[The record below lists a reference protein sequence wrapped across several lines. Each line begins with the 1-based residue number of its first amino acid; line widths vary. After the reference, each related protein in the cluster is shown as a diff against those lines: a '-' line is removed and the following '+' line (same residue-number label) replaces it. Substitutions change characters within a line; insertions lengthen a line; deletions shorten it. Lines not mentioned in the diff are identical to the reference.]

1 MSVSVL
7 FSFCVQWFPFTSGV
21 VLGFSPEK
29 QSMKELEHQYQEL
42 KKENF
47 ELKLRLYYLQEQL
60 KRQTGREGNVS
71 EQEIKL
77 VSMYCTCATLWMS
90 GNASCKY

>member
-1 MSVSVL
+1 MNDTAL
-7 FSFCVQWFPFTSGV
+7 TTTSGIETGL

-77 VSMYCTCATLWMS
+77 VRFIIPGLCV
-90 GNASCKY
+90 